1 MDSLNESQKSAVMYN
16 EGPSLVVAGAGS
28 GKTRVLTYK
37 IAYLI
42 SLGLKPYNI
51 LAITFTNKAAREMKE
66 RIASMVDTDTA
77 RRLSMG
83 TFHSIFVRI
92 LRTEAEAAGL
102 NKDFTILD
110 ADDSKKLIK
119 SIVKDMKLDDK
130 TYKPGMVSGRI
141 SKAKN
146 ALITASEYKSS
157 KMRNSDQVS
166 RIPEVYKIYEEYSR
180 RLTTSNSIDFDDMLL
195 LTQKLFSSHPE
206 VLEKYQNRFQFIMV
220 DEYQD
225 TNFAQYIIIKQL
237 ADKHHR
243 VCVVGDDAQ
252 SIYAFRGA
260 NIENILQF
268 TRNYPEAKVF
278 KLEQNYRSTQNI
290 VSAANSLIDKNI
302 HQIKKK
308 VFSENEEGDK
318 VDVIETASDREE
330 ASMICSKLKLLRNR
344 AGGDWNDSAVLY
356 RLNSQSRVLE
366 EALIKSNIPYVIY
379 GGHSF
384 YQRAEVKD
392 VLAYLKLVVNTS
404 DEMSLD
410 RIINKPSRGIGQTTM
425 ARVAERAHSLNVP
438 MFSVVENP
446 MAYNLEVNAGT
457 ANKLTSFAKMI
468 RTFQETGRQNDAAET
483 ANYVVRNS
491 GILEALDAES
501 KEDLAN
507 KKENVLELLN
517 GIKQFVDEEREE
529 GRENADL
536 LDYLNNVVLLTDADE
551 DGSDADVSR
560 VRLMTIHAAKGLEF
574 KNVFVPGLEEG
585 LFPGQSAMTDDRE
598 LEEERR
604 LLYVAITRAQRNCVL
619 SYADCRF
626 HNGKMEYF
634 SKSRFI
640 DDIDRRYL
648 NVKLLSSGGGFD
660 FSRQDESFF
669 NRKNVFTRQNIFS
682 SQNNFSH
689 QNISVRQNTAAH
701 PNDFSHQG
709 NFSRIKP
716 SAQSGESMQ
725 SAVSSSGLT
734 QGVKIL
740 HEKFG
745 TGVVLEVT
753 GSGSDTRVTIDF
765 EYVGRK
771 VLLLKYAKITIIG

>member
-1 MDSLNESQKSAVMYN
+1 MYN

-37 IAYLI
+37 VAYLI

-51 LAITFTNKAAREMKE
+51 LAITFTNKAAREMKA
-66 RIASMVDTDTA
+66 RIASMIDEDTA

-102 NKDFTILD
+102 NKDFTIDD

-119 SIVKDMKLDDK
+119 DIVKEMKLDEK
-130 TYKPGMVSGRI
+130 TYKAATVAGRI

-146 ALITASEYKSS
+146 ALITAAEYASS
-157 KMRNSDQVS
+157 KMRSNDQAS
-166 RIPEVYKIYEEYSR
+166 RMPEVYRIYEEYTR
-180 RLTTSNSIDFDDMLL
+180 RLKSSNAIDFDDMLL
-195 LTQKLFSSHPE
+195 ITQRLFSSHPE
-206 VLEKYQNRFQFIMV
+206 VLEKYQNRFLFILV

-225 TNFAQYIIIKQL
+225 TNFAQYVIIKQL
-237 ADKHHR
+237 AEKHHR

-290 VSAANSLIDKNI
+290 VSAANSLIDKNL
-302 HQIKKK
+302 HQIKKT
-308 VFSENEEGDK
+308 VFSENEVGDK
-318 VDVIETASDREE
+318 VEVVETASDREE
-330 ASMICSKLKLLRNR
+330 ASMVCSKLKMLKNR
-344 AGGDWNDSAVLY
+344 IGGDWNDSAVLY
-356 RLNSQSRVLE
+356 RVNSQSRVIE
-366 EALIKSNIPYVIY
+366 EAMLKSNIPYVIY

-384 YQRAEVKD
+384 YQRAEIKD
-392 VLAYLKLVVNTS
+392 VIAYLKLVVNEA
-404 DEMSLD
+404 DEVSLN
-410 RIINKPSRGIGQTTM
+410 RVINKPARGIGNTTV
-425 ARVAERAHSLNVP
+425 ARVAELAHTLGVP
-438 MFSVVENP
+438 VFSVVESP
-446 MAYNLEVNAGT
+446 LQYNLDVNAGT
-457 ANKLTSFAKMI
+457 AKKLTAFAQMI
-468 RTFQETGRQNDAAET
+468 REFQAVRREKDAYET
-483 ANYVVRNS
+483 ADYVVKQS
-491 GILEALDAES
+491 GILTALDAES
-501 KEDLAN
+501 KEELES
-507 KKENVLELLN
+507 KKENVFELLS
-517 GIKQFVDEEREE
+517 GVKQFVEEEREE

-536 LDYLNNVVLLTDADE
+536 LDYLNNIALLTDADA
-551 DGSDADVSR
+551 DGTEADASR

-574 KNVFVPGLEEG
+574 KNVFVVGLEEG
-585 LFPGQSAMTDDRE
+585 LFPGSAAMTDNTE

-604 LLYVAITRAQRNCVL
+604 LLYVAITRAMRYCVL
-619 SYADCRF
+619 SYAGSRF

-640 DDIDRRYL
+640 GDIDHKYL
-648 NVKLLSSGGGFD
+648 NIKSSGFRSSFD

-669 NRKNVFTRQNIFS
+669 SRFRQS
-682 SQNNFSH
+682 SQPQQSTYRQPSQFQSR
-689 QNISVRQNTAAH
+689 QYSV
-701 PNDFSHQG
+701 P
-709 NFSRIKP
+709 KP
-716 SAQSGESMQ
+716 ASTST
-725 SAVSSSGLT
+725 SSPFSGLT
-734 QGVKIL
+734 RVSQAVANNTPPQSNVSSGALRPGVKIQ

-745 TGVVLEVT
+745 TGRVAEVSGT
-753 GSGSDTRVTIDF
+753 GTDTRVTIDF

>member
-1 MDSLNESQKSAVMYN
+1 MYN

-37 IAYLI
+37 VAYLI

-66 RIASMVDTDTA
+66 RIASMIDEDTA

-102 NKDFTILD
+102 NKDFTIDD

-119 SIVKDMKLDDK
+119 DIVKEMKLDEK
-130 TYKPGMVSGRI
+130 TYKAATVAGRI

-146 ALITASEYKSS
+146 ALITAAEYASS
-157 KMRNSDQVS
+157 KMRSNDQAS
-166 RIPEVYKIYEEYSR
+166 RMPEVYRIYEEYTR
-180 RLTTSNSIDFDDMLL
+180 RLKSSNAIDFDDMLL
-195 LTQKLFSSHPE
+195 ITQRLFSSHPE
-206 VLEKYQNRFQFIMV
+206 VLEKYQNRFQFILV

-225 TNFAQYIIIKQL
+225 TNFAQYVIIKQL
-237 ADKHHR
+237 AEKHHR

-290 VSAANSLIDKNI
+290 VSAANSLIDKNL
-302 HQIKKK
+302 HQIKKT
-308 VFSENEEGDK
+308 VFSENEVGDK
-318 VDVIETASDREE
+318 VEVVETASDREE
-330 ASMICSKLKLLRNR
+330 ASMVCSKLKMLKNR
-344 AGGDWNDSAVLY
+344 VGGDWNDSAVLY
-356 RLNSQSRVLE
+356 RVNSQSRVIE
-366 EALIKSNIPYVIY
+366 EAMLKSNIPYVIY

-384 YQRAEVKD
+384 YQRAEIKD
-392 VLAYLKLVVNTS
+392 VIAYLKLVVNEA
-404 DEMSLD
+404 DEVSLN
-410 RIINKPSRGIGQTTM
+410 RVINKPARGIGNTTV
-425 ARVAERAHSLNVP
+425 ARVAERAHTLGVP
-438 MFSVVENP
+438 VFSVVESP
-446 MAYNLEVNAGT
+446 LQYNLDVNAGT
-457 ANKLTSFAKMI
+457 AKKLTAFAQMI
-468 RTFQETGRQNDAAET
+468 REFQAVRREKDAYET
-483 ANYVVRNS
+483 ADYVVKQS
-491 GILEALDAES
+491 GILAALDAES
-501 KEDLAN
+501 KEELES
-507 KKENVLELLN
+507 KKENVFELLS
-517 GIKQFVDEEREE
+517 GVRQFVEEEREE

-536 LDYLNNVVLLTDADE
+536 LDYLNNIALLTDADA
-551 DGSDADVSR
+551 DGTEADASR

-574 KNVFVPGLEEG
+574 KNVFVVGLEEG
-585 LFPGQSAMTDDRE
+585 LFPGSAAMTDNTE

-604 LLYVAITRAQRNCVL
+604 LLYVAITRAMRYCVL
-619 SYADCRF
+619 SYAGSRF

-640 DDIDRRYL
+640 NDIDHKYL
-648 NVKLLSSGGGFD
+648 NIKSSGFGRSFD

-669 NRKNVFTRQNIFS
+669 SRFRQPSQQQSRPFS
-682 SQNNFSH
+682 AP
-689 QNISVRQNTAAH
+689 RPAATSTST
-701 PNDFSHQG
+701 PL
-709 NFSRIKP
+709 
-716 SAQSGESMQ
+716 
-725 SAVSSSGLT
+725 SGLT
-734 QGVKIL
+734 RLTHTVASNTPPQSNVSSGALRPGVKIQ

-745 TGVVLEVT
+745 TGRVAEVSGT
-753 GSGSDTRVTIDF
+753 GTDTRVTIDF

>member
-1 MDSLNESQKSAVMYN
+1 MESLNESQKSAVMYN

-37 IAYLI
+37 VAYLI

-66 RIASMVDTDTA
+66 RIASMIDEDTA

-102 NKDFTILD
+102 NKDFTIDD

-119 SIVKDMKLDDK
+119 DIVKEMKLDEK
-130 TYKPGMVSGRI
+130 TYKAATVAGRI

-146 ALITASEYKSS
+146 ALITAAEYASS
-157 KMRNSDQVS
+157 KMRSNDQAS
-166 RIPEVYKIYEEYSR
+166 RMPEVYRIYEEYTR
-180 RLTTSNSIDFDDMLL
+180 RLKSSNAIDFDDMLL
-195 LTQKLFSSHPE
+195 ITQRLFASHPE
-206 VLEKYQNRFQFIMV
+206 VLEKYQNRFQFILV

-225 TNFAQYIIIKQL
+225 TNFAQYVIIKQL
-237 ADKHHR
+237 AEKHHR

-290 VSAANSLIDKNI
+290 VSAANSLIDKNL
-302 HQIKKK
+302 HQIKKT
-308 VFSENEEGDK
+308 VFSENEVGDK
-318 VDVIETASDREE
+318 VEVVETASDREE
-330 ASMICSKLKLLRNR
+330 ASMVCSKLKMLKNR
-344 AGGDWNDSAVLY
+344 IGGDWNDSAVLY
-356 RLNSQSRVLE
+356 RVNSQSRVIE
-366 EALIKSNIPYVIY
+366 EAMLKSNIPYVIY

-384 YQRAEVKD
+384 YQRAEIKD
-392 VLAYLKLVVNTS
+392 VIAYLKLVVNEA
-404 DEMSLD
+404 DEVSLN
-410 RIINKPSRGIGQTTM
+410 RVINKPARGIGNTTV
-425 ARVAERAHSLNVP
+425 ARVAERAHTLGVP
-438 MFSVVENP
+438 VFSVVESP
-446 MAYNLEVNAGT
+446 LQYNLDVNAGT
-457 ANKLTSFAKMI
+457 AKKLTAFAQMI
-468 RTFQETGRQNDAAET
+468 REFQAVRREKDAYET
-483 ANYVVRNS
+483 ADYVVKQS
-491 GILEALDAES
+491 GILAALDAES
-501 KEDLAN
+501 KEELES
-507 KKENVLELLN
+507 KKENVFELLS
-517 GIKQFVDEEREE
+517 GVKQFVEEEREE

-536 LDYLNNVVLLTDADE
+536 LDYLNNIALLTDADA
-551 DGSDADVSR
+551 DGTEADASR

-574 KNVFVPGLEEG
+574 KNVFVVGLEEG
-585 LFPGQSAMTDDRE
+585 LFPGSAAMTDNTE

-604 LLYVAITRAQRNCVL
+604 LLYVAITRAMRYCVL
-619 SYADCRF
+619 SYAGSRF

-640 DDIDRRYL
+640 GDIDHKYL
-648 NVKLLSSGGGFD
+648 NIKSSGFGRSFD

-669 NRKNVFTRQNIFS
+669 SRFRQPSQQQSRPFS
-682 SQNNFSH
+682 AP
-689 QNISVRQNTAAH
+689 RPAATSTST
-701 PNDFSHQG
+701 PL
-709 NFSRIKP
+709 
-716 SAQSGESMQ
+716 
-725 SAVSSSGLT
+725 SGLT
-734 QGVKIL
+734 RLTHTVASNTPPQSNVSSGALRPGVKIQ

-745 TGVVLEVT
+745 TGRVAEVSGT
-753 GSGSDTRVTIDF
+753 GTDTRVTIDF

>member
-1 MDSLNESQKSAVMYN
+1 MEPLNESQKSAVMYN

-37 IAYLI
+37 VAYLI

-66 RIASMVDTDTA
+66 RIASMIDEDTA

-102 NKDFTILD
+102 NKDFTIDD

-119 SIVKDMKLDDK
+119 DIVKEMKLDEK
-130 TYKPGMVSGRI
+130 TYKAATVAGRI

-146 ALITASEYKSS
+146 ALITAAEYASS
-157 KMRNSDQVS
+157 KMRSNDQAS
-166 RIPEVYKIYEEYSR
+166 RMPEVYRIYEEYTR
-180 RLTTSNSIDFDDMLL
+180 RLKSSNAIDFDDMLL
-195 LTQKLFSSHPE
+195 ITQRLFSSHPE
-206 VLEKYQNRFQFIMV
+206 VLEKYQNRFQFILV

-225 TNFAQYIIIKQL
+225 TNFAQYVIIKQL
-237 ADKHHR
+237 AEKHHR

-290 VSAANSLIDKNI
+290 VSAANSLIDKNL
-302 HQIKKK
+302 HQIKKT
-308 VFSENEEGDK
+308 VFSENEVGDK
-318 VDVIETASDREE
+318 VEVVETASDREE
-330 ASMICSKLKLLRNR
+330 ASMVCSKLKMLKNR
-344 AGGDWNDSAVLY
+344 VGGDWNDSAVLY
-356 RLNSQSRVLE
+356 RVNSQSRVIE
-366 EALIKSNIPYVIY
+366 EAMLKSNIPYVIY

-384 YQRAEVKD
+384 YQRAEIKD
-392 VLAYLKLVVNTS
+392 VIAYLKLVVNEA
-404 DEMSLD
+404 DEVSLN
-410 RIINKPSRGIGQTTM
+410 RVINKPARGIGNTTV
-425 ARVAERAHSLNVP
+425 ARVAERAHTLGVP
-438 MFSVVENP
+438 VFSVVESP
-446 MAYNLEVNAGT
+446 LQYNLDVNAGT
-457 ANKLTSFAKMI
+457 AKKLTAFAQMI
-468 RTFQETGRQNDAAET
+468 REFQAVRREKDAYET
-483 ANYVVRNS
+483 ADYVVKQS
-491 GILEALDAES
+491 GILAALDAES
-501 KEDLAN
+501 KEELES
-507 KKENVLELLN
+507 KKENVFELLS
-517 GIKQFVDEEREE
+517 GVRQFVEEEREE

-536 LDYLNNVVLLTDADE
+536 LDYLNNIALLTDADA
-551 DGSDADVSR
+551 DGTEADASR

-574 KNVFVPGLEEG
+574 KNVFVVGLEEG
-585 LFPGQSAMTDDRE
+585 LFPGSAAMTDNTE

-604 LLYVAITRAQRNCVL
+604 LLYVAITRAMRYCVL
-619 SYADCRF
+619 SYAGSRF

-640 DDIDRRYL
+640 NDIDHKYL
-648 NVKLLSSGGGFD
+648 NIKSSGFGRSFD

-669 NRKNVFTRQNIFS
+669 SRFRQPSQQQSRPFS
-682 SQNNFSH
+682 AP
-689 QNISVRQNTAAH
+689 RPAATSTST
-701 PNDFSHQG
+701 PL
-709 NFSRIKP
+709 
-716 SAQSGESMQ
+716 
-725 SAVSSSGLT
+725 SGLT
-734 QGVKIL
+734 RLTHTVASNTPPQSNVSSGALRPGVKIQ

-745 TGVVLEVT
+745 TGRVAEVSGT
-753 GSGSDTRVTIDF
+753 GTDTRVTIDF

>member
-1 MDSLNESQKSAVMYN
+1 MESLNESQKSAVMYN

-66 RIASMVDTDTA
+66 RIASMIDPDTA
-77 RRLSMG
+77 RRISMG

-102 NKDFTILD
+102 NSDFTILD

-119 SIVKDMKLDDK
+119 DIVKEMKLDDK
-130 TYKPGMVSGRI
+130 TYKAATVAGRI

-146 ALITASEYKSS
+146 ALVTASEYASS
-157 KMRNSDQVS
+157 KMRSSDQAS
-166 RIPEVYKIYEEYSR
+166 KIPELYKIYAEYSH
-180 RLTTSNSIDFDDMLL
+180 RLKLSNAIDFDDMLL
-195 LTQKLFSSHPE
+195 LTQRLFAAHPE
-206 VLEKYQNRFQFIMV
+206 VLEKYQNRFQFILV

-225 TNFAQYIIIKQL
+225 TNFAQYVIIKQL
-237 ADKHHR
+237 AEKHHR

-302 HQIKKK
+302 HQIRKT
-308 VFSENEEGDK
+308 VFSENDEGDK
-318 VDVIETASDREE
+318 IEVIETASDREE
-330 ASMICSKLKLLRNR
+330 ASMVCSKLKFLKSM
-344 AGGDWNDSAVLY
+344 ADGDWNDSAVLY
-356 RLNSQSRVLE
+356 RVNSQSRVIE
-366 EALIKSNIPYVIY
+366 EALLKSNIPYVIY

-384 YQRAEVKD
+384 YQRAEIKD
-392 VLAYLKLVVNTS
+392 VLAYLKLVVNEA
-404 DEMSLD
+404 DEVSLS
-410 RIINKPSRGIGQTTM
+410 RVINKPARGIGNTTV
-425 ARVAERAHSLNVP
+425 ARVAERAHELGVP
-438 MFSVVENP
+438 MFSVVESP
-446 MAYNLEVNAGT
+446 LQYNLEVNAGT
-457 ANKLTSFAKMI
+457 AKKLTSFAQMI
-468 RTFQETGRQNDAAET
+468 REFQAVKRESDAYET
-483 ANYVVRNS
+483 ASYVVKQT
-491 GILEALDAES
+491 GILAALDADSKEELES
-501 KEDLAN
+501 KKD
-507 KKENVLELLN
+507 NVMELLN
-517 GIKQFVDEEREE
+517 GVRQFVEDEREE

-536 LDYLNNVVLLTDADE
+536 LDYLNNVVLLTDADA
-551 DGSDADVSR
+551 DGTDAEVSR

-574 KNVFVPGLEEG
+574 KNVFVVGLEEG
-585 LFPGQSAMTDDRE
+585 LFPGSAAMVDNTE

-604 LLYVAITRAQRNCVL
+604 LLYVAITRAMRHCVL
-619 SYADCRF
+619 SYADSRF
-626 HNGKMEYF
+626 HNGKQEYF

-640 DDIDRRYL
+640 SDIDHKYL
-648 NVKLLSSGGGFD
+648 NIKSSGFGRAFD
-660 FSRQDESFF
+660 FSKQDESFF
-669 NRKNVFTRQNIFS
+669 TRKNL
-682 SQNNFSH
+682 
-689 QNISVRQNTAAH
+689 
-701 PNDFSHQG
+701 
-709 NFSRIKP
+709 FSRPSQPQFKP
-716 SAQSGESMQ
+716 QSQFQPRQ
-725 SAVSSSGLT
+725 STVSRPSVSNSGGQNVSSGALRP
-734 QGVKIL
+734 GVRIQ

-745 TGVVLEVT
+745 TGRVVEVT
-753 GSGSDTRVTIDF
+753 GSGPDTRVTIEF

>member
-1 MDSLNESQKSAVMYN
+1 MYN

-37 IAYLI
+37 VAYLI

-66 RIASMVDTDTA
+66 RIASMIDEDTA

-102 NKDFTILD
+102 NKDFTIDD

-119 SIVKDMKLDDK
+119 DIVKEMKLDEK
-130 TYKPGMVSGRI
+130 TYKAATVAGRI

-146 ALITASEYKSS
+146 ALITAAEYASS
-157 KMRNSDQVS
+157 KMRSNDQAS
-166 RIPEVYKIYEEYSR
+166 RMPEVYRIYEEYTR
-180 RLTTSNSIDFDDMLL
+180 RLKSSNAIDFDDMLL
-195 LTQKLFSSHPE
+195 ITQRLFSSHPE
-206 VLEKYQNRFQFIMV
+206 VLEKYQNRFQFILV

-225 TNFAQYIIIKQL
+225 TNFAQYVIIKQL
-237 ADKHHR
+237 AEKHHR

-290 VSAANSLIDKNI
+290 VSAANSLIDKNL
-302 HQIKKK
+302 HQIKKT
-308 VFSENEEGDK
+308 VFSENEVGDK
-318 VDVIETASDREE
+318 VEVVETASDREE
-330 ASMICSKLKLLRNR
+330 ASMVCSKLKMLKNR
-344 AGGDWNDSAVLY
+344 VGGDWNDSAVLY
-356 RLNSQSRVLE
+356 RVNSQSRVIE
-366 EALIKSNIPYVIY
+366 EAMLKSNIPYVIY

-384 YQRAEVKD
+384 YQRAEIKD
-392 VLAYLKLVVNTS
+392 VIAYLKLVVNEA
-404 DEMSLD
+404 DEVSLN
-410 RIINKPSRGIGQTTM
+410 RVINKPARGIGNTTV
-425 ARVAERAHSLNVP
+425 ARVAERAHTLGVP
-438 MFSVVENP
+438 VFSVVESP
-446 MAYNLEVNAGT
+446 LQYNLDVNAGT
-457 ANKLTSFAKMI
+457 AKKLTAFAQMI
-468 RTFQETGRQNDAAET
+468 REFQAVRREKDAYET
-483 ANYVVRNS
+483 ADYVVKQS
-491 GILEALDAES
+491 GILAALDADS
-501 KEDLAN
+501 KEELES
-507 KKENVLELLN
+507 KKENVFELLS
-517 GIKQFVDEEREE
+517 GVRQFVEEEREE

-536 LDYLNNVVLLTDADE
+536 LDYLNNIALLTDADA
-551 DGSDADVSR
+551 DGTEADASR

-574 KNVFVPGLEEG
+574 KNVFVVGLEEG
-585 LFPGQSAMTDDRE
+585 LFPGSAAMTDNTE

-604 LLYVAITRAQRNCVL
+604 LLYVAITRAMRYCVL
-619 SYADCRF
+619 SYAGSRF

-640 DDIDRRYL
+640 GDIDHKYL
-648 NVKLLSSGGGFD
+648 NIKSSGFGRSFD

-669 NRKNVFTRQNIFS
+669 LRFRQS
-682 SQNNFSH
+682 SQPQQSTYRQPSQFQSR
-689 QNISVRQNTAAH
+689 QYSV
-701 PNDFSHQG
+701 P
-709 NFSRIKP
+709 KP
-716 SAQSGESMQ
+716 VATST
-725 SAVSSSGLT
+725 SSPFSGLT
-734 QGVKIL
+734 RVSQAVANNTPPQSNVSSGALRPGVKIQ

-745 TGVVLEVT
+745 TGRVAEVSGT
-753 GSGSDTRVTIDF
+753 GTDTRVTIDF

>member
-1 MDSLNESQKSAVMYN
+1 MEPLNESQKSAVMYN

-37 IAYLI
+37 VAYLI

-66 RIASMVDTDTA
+66 RIASMIDEDTA
-77 RRLSMG
+77 RRLSME

-102 NKDFTILD
+102 NKDFTIDD

-119 SIVKDMKLDDK
+119 DIVKEMKLDEK
-130 TYKPGMVSGRI
+130 TYKAATVAGRI

-146 ALITASEYKSS
+146 ALITAAEYASS
-157 KMRNSDQVS
+157 KMRSNDQAS
-166 RIPEVYKIYEEYSR
+166 RMPEVYRIYEEYTR
-180 RLTTSNSIDFDDMLL
+180 RLKSSNAIDFDDMLL
-195 LTQKLFSSHPE
+195 ITQRLFSSHPE
-206 VLEKYQNRFQFIMV
+206 VLEKYQNRFQFILV

-225 TNFAQYIIIKQL
+225 TNFAQYVIIKQL
-237 ADKHHR
+237 AEKHHR

-290 VSAANSLIDKNI
+290 VSAANSLIDKNL
-302 HQIKKK
+302 HQIKKT
-308 VFSENEEGDK
+308 VFSENEVGDK
-318 VDVIETASDREE
+318 VEVVETASDREE
-330 ASMICSKLKLLRNR
+330 ASMVCSKLKMLKNR
-344 AGGDWNDSAVLY
+344 VGGDWNDSAVLY
-356 RLNSQSRVLE
+356 RVNSQSRVIE
-366 EALIKSNIPYVIY
+366 EAMLKSNIPYVIY

-384 YQRAEVKD
+384 YQRAEIKD
-392 VLAYLKLVVNTS
+392 VIAYLKLVVNEA
-404 DEMSLD
+404 DEVSLN
-410 RIINKPSRGIGQTTM
+410 RVINKPARGIGNTTV
-425 ARVAERAHSLNVP
+425 ARVAERAHTLGVP
-438 MFSVVENP
+438 VFSVVESP
-446 MAYNLEVNAGT
+446 LQYNLDVNAGT
-457 ANKLTSFAKMI
+457 AKKLTAFAQMI
-468 RTFQETGRQNDAAET
+468 REFQAVRREKDAYET
-483 ANYVVRNS
+483 ADYVVKQS
-491 GILEALDAES
+491 GILAALDAES
-501 KEDLAN
+501 KEELES
-507 KKENVLELLN
+507 KKENVFELLS
-517 GIKQFVDEEREE
+517 GVRQFVEEEREE

-536 LDYLNNVVLLTDADE
+536 LDYLNNIALLTDADA
-551 DGSDADVSR
+551 DGTEADASR

-574 KNVFVPGLEEG
+574 KNVFVVGLEEG
-585 LFPGQSAMTDDRE
+585 LFPGSAAMTDNTE

-604 LLYVAITRAQRNCVL
+604 LLYVAITRAMRYCVL
-619 SYADCRF
+619 SYAGSRF

-640 DDIDRRYL
+640 NDIDHKYL
-648 NVKLLSSGGGFD
+648 NIKSSGFGRSFD

-669 NRKNVFTRQNIFS
+669 SRFRQPSQQQSRPFS
-682 SQNNFSH
+682 AP
-689 QNISVRQNTAAH
+689 RPAATSTST
-701 PNDFSHQG
+701 PL
-709 NFSRIKP
+709 
-716 SAQSGESMQ
+716 
-725 SAVSSSGLT
+725 SGLT
-734 QGVKIL
+734 RLTHTVASNTPPQSNVSSGALRPGVKIQ

-745 TGVVLEVT
+745 TGRVAEVSGT
-753 GSGSDTRVTIDF
+753 GTDTRVTIDF

>member
-1 MDSLNESQKSAVMYN
+1 MYN

-37 IAYLI
+37 VAYLI

-51 LAITFTNKAAREMKE
+51 LAITFTNKAAREMKA
-66 RIASMVDTDTA
+66 RIASMIDEDTA

-102 NKDFTILD
+102 NKDFTIDD

-119 SIVKDMKLDDK
+119 DIVKEMKLDEK
-130 TYKPGMVSGRI
+130 TYKAATVAGRI

-146 ALITASEYKSS
+146 ALITAAEYASS
-157 KMRNSDQVS
+157 KMRSNDQAS
-166 RIPEVYKIYEEYSR
+166 RMPEVYRIYEEYTR
-180 RLTTSNSIDFDDMLL
+180 RLKSSNAIDFDDMLL
-195 LTQKLFSSHPE
+195 ITQRLFSSHPE
-206 VLEKYQNRFQFIMV
+206 VLEKYQNRFLFILV

-225 TNFAQYIIIKQL
+225 TNFAQYVIIKQL
-237 ADKHHR
+237 AEKHHR

-290 VSAANSLIDKNI
+290 VSAANSLIDKNL
-302 HQIKKK
+302 HQIKKT
-308 VFSENEEGDK
+308 VFSENEVGDK
-318 VDVIETASDREE
+318 VEVVETASDREE
-330 ASMICSKLKLLRNR
+330 ASMVCSKLKMLKNR
-344 AGGDWNDSAVLY
+344 IGGDWNDSAVLY
-356 RLNSQSRVLE
+356 RVNSQSRVIE
-366 EALIKSNIPYVIY
+366 EAMLKSNIPYVIY

-384 YQRAEVKD
+384 YQRAEIKD
-392 VLAYLKLVVNTS
+392 VIAYLKLVVNEA
-404 DEMSLD
+404 DEVSLN
-410 RIINKPSRGIGQTTM
+410 RVINKPARGIGNTTV
-425 ARVAERAHSLNVP
+425 ARVAERAHTLGVP
-438 MFSVVENP
+438 VFSVVESP
-446 MAYNLEVNAGT
+446 LQYNLDVNAGT
-457 ANKLTSFAKMI
+457 AKKLTAFAQMI
-468 RTFQETGRQNDAAET
+468 REFQAVRREKDAYET
-483 ANYVVRNS
+483 ADYVVKQS
-491 GILEALDAES
+491 GILTALDAES
-501 KEDLAN
+501 KEELES
-507 KKENVLELLN
+507 KKENVFELLS
-517 GIKQFVDEEREE
+517 GVKQFVEEEREE

-536 LDYLNNVVLLTDADE
+536 LDYLNNIALLTDADA
-551 DGSDADVSR
+551 DGTEADASR

-574 KNVFVPGLEEG
+574 KNVFVVGLEEG
-585 LFPGQSAMTDDRE
+585 LFPGSAAMTDNTE

-604 LLYVAITRAQRNCVL
+604 LLYVAITRAMRYCVL
-619 SYADCRF
+619 SYAGSRF

-640 DDIDRRYL
+640 GDIDHKYL
-648 NVKLLSSGGGFD
+648 NIKSSGFGRSFD

-669 NRKNVFTRQNIFS
+669 SRFRQS
-682 SQNNFSH
+682 SQPQQSTYRQPSQFQSR
-689 QNISVRQNTAAH
+689 QYSV
-701 PNDFSHQG
+701 P
-709 NFSRIKP
+709 KP
-716 SAQSGESMQ
+716 ASTST
-725 SAVSSSGLT
+725 SSPFSGLT
-734 QGVKIL
+734 RVSQAVANNTPPQSNVSSGALRPGVKIQ

-745 TGVVLEVT
+745 TGRVAEVSGT
-753 GSGSDTRVTIDF
+753 GTDTRVTIDF

>member
-1 MDSLNESQKSAVMYN
+1 MYN

-37 IAYLI
+37 VAYLI

-66 RIASMVDTDTA
+66 RIASMIDEDTA

-102 NKDFTILD
+102 NKDFTIDD

-119 SIVKDMKLDDK
+119 DIVKEMKLDEK
-130 TYKPGMVSGRI
+130 TYKAATVAGRI

-146 ALITASEYKSS
+146 ALITAAEYASS
-157 KMRNSDQVS
+157 KMRSNDQAS
-166 RIPEVYKIYEEYSR
+166 RMPEVYRIYEEYTR
-180 RLTTSNSIDFDDMLL
+180 RLKSSNAIDFDDMLL
-195 LTQKLFSSHPE
+195 ITQRLFASHPE
-206 VLEKYQNRFQFIMV
+206 VLEKYQNRFQFILV

-225 TNFAQYIIIKQL
+225 TNFAQYVIIKQL
-237 ADKHHR
+237 AEKHHR

-290 VSAANSLIDKNI
+290 VSAANSLIDKNL
-302 HQIKKK
+302 HQIKKT
-308 VFSENEEGDK
+308 VFSENEVGDK
-318 VDVIETASDREE
+318 VEVVETASDREE
-330 ASMICSKLKLLRNR
+330 ASMVCSKLKMLKNR
-344 AGGDWNDSAVLY
+344 IGGDWNDSAVLY
-356 RLNSQSRVLE
+356 RVNSQSRVIE
-366 EALIKSNIPYVIY
+366 EAMLKSNIPYVIY

-384 YQRAEVKD
+384 YQRAEIKD
-392 VLAYLKLVVNTS
+392 VIAYLKLVVNEA
-404 DEMSLD
+404 DEVSLN
-410 RIINKPSRGIGQTTM
+410 RVINKPARGIGNTTV
-425 ARVAERAHSLNVP
+425 ARVAERAHTLGVP
-438 MFSVVENP
+438 VFSVVESP
-446 MAYNLEVNAGT
+446 LQYNLDVNAGT
-457 ANKLTSFAKMI
+457 AKKLTAFAQMI
-468 RTFQETGRQNDAAET
+468 REFQAVRREKDAYET
-483 ANYVVRNS
+483 ADYVVKQS
-491 GILEALDAES
+491 GILAALDAES
-501 KEDLAN
+501 KEELES
-507 KKENVLELLN
+507 KKENVFELLS
-517 GIKQFVDEEREE
+517 GVKQFVEEEREE

-536 LDYLNNVVLLTDADE
+536 LDYLNNIALLTDADA
-551 DGSDADVSR
+551 DGTEADASR

-574 KNVFVPGLEEG
+574 KNVFVVGLEEG
-585 LFPGQSAMTDDRE
+585 LFPGSAAMTDNTE

-604 LLYVAITRAQRNCVL
+604 LLYVAITRAMRYCVL
-619 SYADCRF
+619 SYAGSRF

-640 DDIDRRYL
+640 GDIDHKYL
-648 NVKLLSSGGGFD
+648 NIKSSGFGRSFD

-669 NRKNVFTRQNIFS
+669 SRFRQPSQQQSRPFS
-682 SQNNFSH
+682 AP
-689 QNISVRQNTAAH
+689 RPAATSTST
-701 PNDFSHQG
+701 PL
-709 NFSRIKP
+709 
-716 SAQSGESMQ
+716 
-725 SAVSSSGLT
+725 SGLT
-734 QGVKIL
+734 RLTHTVASNTPPQSNVSSGALRPGVKIQ

-745 TGVVLEVT
+745 TGRVAEVSGT
-753 GSGSDTRVTIDF
+753 GTDTRVTIDF